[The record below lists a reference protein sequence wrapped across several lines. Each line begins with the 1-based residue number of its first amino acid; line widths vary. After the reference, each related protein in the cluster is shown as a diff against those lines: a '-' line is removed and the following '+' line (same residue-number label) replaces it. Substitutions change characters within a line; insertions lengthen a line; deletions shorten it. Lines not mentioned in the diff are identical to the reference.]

1 MNTNA
6 THHTV
11 RFRLAIP
18 AEQYISFYQG
28 KVNNVVAYTQDRQR
42 IQFPA
47 NTIRNF
53 VTANGIFGLFEMTF
67 NANNKFLEIEQLS

>member
-6 THHTV
+6 AHHTV

-18 AEQYISFYQG
+18 AEQYIRFYQG

-47 NTIRNF
+47 NTIRSF

-67 NANNKFLEIEQLS
+67 DANNKFLEIEQLS